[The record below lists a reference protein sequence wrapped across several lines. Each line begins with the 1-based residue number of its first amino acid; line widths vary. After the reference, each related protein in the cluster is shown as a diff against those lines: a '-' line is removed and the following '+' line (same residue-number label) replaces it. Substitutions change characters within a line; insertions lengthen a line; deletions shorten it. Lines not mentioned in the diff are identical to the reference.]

1 MHASHQPG
9 HAPVN
14 CCRNKRTYPM
24 LACSHAPAYSRA
36 QVWMYSPL
44 FSFDLDVLETRVPG
58 WARMAAKLDRELK
71 GLPHK

>member
-1 MHASHQPG
+1 
-9 HAPVN
+9 
-14 CCRNKRTYPM
+14 
-24 LACSHAPAYSRA
+24 
-36 QVWMYSPL
+36 MYSPL